1 MNKFFKIILL
11 FLVLVSSI
19 SIANSAWISSFKASF
34 PLSGSS
40 TNDPVADFTFTP
52 NNECADQSVQ
62 FTNQST
68 GTGLTYLWDFGD
80 GNTSTQENPTHTFS
94 SAIGGGT
101 RDFEVKLTVTDS
113 DENDVSIEKTV
124 TVKEIPS
131 LMVSSDQD
139 DTTFDG
145 LQYYIICENE
155 PSEFTFYNAATTN
168 ENNTLYEIDWGD
180 GSAAFSGANWTSLS
194 HTYSVGIYKIT
205 YSVTSQNGCKISRE
219 YGVFVGSNPAVGLGN
234 PGNTN
239 VCVGEMLTFPISGT
253 ENNPDGTV
261 YTVTFS
267 DGSTPQEFNHPPPAT
282 VSHTF
287 TKTSCGTTSDGF
299 DNSFSVKIV
308 ATNPCAVS
316 QASVVPIYVSEPP
329 IPLISIPQDV
339 VCVNESIQIRNLTN
353 FNVEVGN
360 NGVCSETKR
369 FVWEIEP
376 ATGWTLQS
384 GSSLGSRPN
393 PTSPNSWTSGS
404 ENLVPRFTQP
414 GTYTVKLITG
424 NRCGIQEETETI
436 CIIPTPDAS
445 FDLSATELC
454 ESGEIQVTNTS
465 NILGACG
472 NTSSLFNWSISYN
485 QGNCGNGPDWN
496 FINGTDA
503 SSENP
508 EFEFL
513 SPGSYTLQL
522 AINSSCGV
530 YRESQVITVS
540 APPLV
545 EIQNLPAGC
554 GSSKIS
560 PTADIRLCDQSTPSY
575 LWTFE
580 DGVPATS
587 TEQVPGEI
595 EFTSTGAK
603 KITLEVTTACGITVS
618 EKTFTIAEP
627 PTIDAGPD
635 TEICNGEEIQLSA
648 TATGGSGN
656 YTVQWS
662 ANPPSAI
669 TDQST
674 FTPTVKPSI
683 TTVYTATV
691 TDTDTGCQEVDEI
704 QVTVTPAPTIS
715 FDQPNQEICSGEST
729 LPVTITSNPAG
740 ETITW
745 TAQANGVTGADAN
758 GSNTI
763 PAQTLV
769 NTGSTPIEVIYTAE
783 ISNASQGNCAVVP
796 VQYIIK
802 VNPIPDYQNEELEIC
817 SGESFNFQP
826 NGFITGTTFTWD
838 ETSPNEIQGASESST
853 PSSAISQQLVNT
865 SNQLQEVRYLITP
878 KLGDCT
884 GDPFELLVK
893 VAPSPSINFSVPDQ
907 ILCTGSTSQAVT
919 LSSDVTGATF
929 SWTASP
935 QVTGLSSTSGT
946 GPEIPAMTLENPTN
960 APIEIRF
967 EVLVN
972 TNTAGSCSGTPRVY
986 TITVNPDITIQAT
999 IPDYNGFQISC
1010 HGANDGSIKLALSG
1024 GNGQYDID
1032 WNGPNGFSS
1041 SSESIENLAPGTY
1054 TATIKDEFGCV
1065 ETRTYTLNEPAPLTA
1080 TLASKTDVLCA
1091 GDESGEI
1098 VLDIA
1103 GGVNAQP
1110 YTVSWK
1116 KDGVDFPKS
1125 GSILSLLPAGEYQ
1138 ATIRDVNG
1146 CTLTPPSITITEPD
1160 AALFIDF
1167 SKTDISCYG
1176 ANDGSLDLNV
1186 SGGFPPYTIQWT
1198 FGSAQSSFDN
1208 LGPGDYTLTVSDQ
1221 SGCIRSQTI
1230 TIEDAPL
1237 FRVDPD
1243 VRQIS
1248 CFGEN
1253 DGSIK
1258 LNLQGG
1264 VGAYTIRWDDGR
1276 ELEQLFN
1283 LSSGTYGVTIID
1295 ETACEIRSE
1304 FNIVEPALLEIEPQ
1318 VTDALDCDNTSSG
1331 EIRLGIKGGTPPYSI
1346 KWSNGSTDEV
1356 LTGITSG
1363 QYAVEISDASS
1374 CTINQVFEVKRP
1386 PTLAI
1391 TAFQNTNIQCE
1402 PRSISEEIKI
1412 TISGGVAPYSISWSG
1427 GNISSDQRTMT
1438 TDQPGLYSVNVLD
1451 GNGCTSSQSFEV
1463 KDLEVI
1469 PEAEIESAT
1478 FDQYNSYL
1486 VNFEIQFWNRSFGQI
1501 AAYHWDFG
1509 DGNQSFEENPIH
1521 KYAAEGD
1528 YEVTLTVTDI
1538 FGCSVSITKEVS
1550 VLDYYLVIP
1559 DAFTP
1564 NGDGINDYFFP
1575 RFINIESL
1583 EFWVLNKWGETIYYT
1598 EDLSAVGWDGKVN
1611 NTIGT
1616 PGNYVY
1622 KLRFKTL
1629 DGRTQTVTDLFLLL
1643 K

>member
-1 MNKFFKIILL
+1 MNKFFKISLL
-11 FLVLVSSI
+11 FLVLLSSI
-19 SIANSAWISSFKASF
+19 SIAKSAWISSIKVPFF
-34 PLSGSS
+34 LSVSS
-40 TNDPVADFTFTP
+40 KNEPVADFTFSP
-52 NNECADQSVQ
+52 DSECADQSVQ

-68 GTGLTYLWDFGD
+68 GTGLTYQWDFGD

-101 RDFEVKLTVTDS
+101 RNFTVRLTVTDA
-113 DENDVSIEKTV
+113 DGIEATESKVV

-131 LMVSSDQD
+131 LAVSSDQG
-139 DTTFDG
+139 DTSFDG
-145 LQYYIICENE
+145 LKYYIICENE
-155 PSEFTFYNAATTN
+155 PSEFTFYNAAATN
-168 ENNTLYEIDWGD
+168 ENNVLYEIDWGD

-194 HTYSVGIYKIT
+194 HTYSVGIYRIT
-205 YSVTSQNGCKISRE
+205 YSVTSQNGCKISRQ

-239 VCVGEMLTFPISGT
+239 VCVGETLTFPISGT
-253 ENNPDGTV
+253 DNNPDGTV

-267 DGSTPQEFNHPPPAT
+267 DGSPDQIFSHPPPAS

-287 TKTSCGTTSDGF
+287 TKTSCGTDSEGF
-299 DNSFSVKIV
+299 ENSFSVKIR
-308 ATNPCAVS
+308 AENPCAVS

-329 IPLISIPQDV
+329 IPVIQVPQDI
-339 VCVNESIQIRNLTN
+339 VCVDQNVQIRNLTD

-384 GSSLGSRPN
+384 GSSLGNRPN

-404 ENLVPRFTQP
+404 ETLVPRFTQP
-414 GTYTVKLITG
+414 GTYTIKLITG
-424 NRCGIQEETETI
+424 NRCGIQEESETI
-436 CIIPTPDAS
+436 CVIPVPDPS
-445 FDLSATELC
+445 FELSTTELC
-454 ESGEIQVTNTS
+454 ESGEVQVTNTS

-472 NTSSLFNWSISYN
+472 SSSGLFSWSVSYN
-485 QGNCGNGPDWN
+485 QGNCGTGADWN
-496 FINGTDA
+496 FINGTNS

-513 SPGSYTLQL
+513 NPGRYTLQL
-522 AINSSCGV
+522 SINSSCGV
-530 YRESQVITVS
+530 FRESQEIIVS
-540 APPLV
+540 APPIV

-554 GSSKIS
+554 RSSKIS
-560 PTADIRLCDQSTPSY
+560 PTADIRLCDQSTPSF

-580 DGVPATS
+580 DGIPATS

-595 EFTSTGAK
+595 EFASTGAK
-603 KITLEVTTACGITVS
+603 KITLEVTTACGTTIS
-618 EKTFTIAEP
+618 EKTFIIAEP
-627 PTIDAGPD
+627 PTLDAGPD
-635 TEICNGEEIQLSA
+635 TEICNGEEIQLNA
-648 TATGGSGN
+648 TANGGSGN
-656 YTVQWS
+656 YAIQWT
-662 ANPPSAI
+662 ANPPSPI

-683 TTVYTATV
+683 TTIYTATV
-691 TDTDTGCQEVDEI
+691 TDTDTGCEEVDEI

-729 LPVTITSNPAG
+729 LPVTISSNPAG

-745 TAQANGVTGADAN
+745 TAQANGVTGADAS

-763 PAQTLV
+763 PTQTLV

-783 ISNASQGNCAVVP
+783 ISNSSQGNCAVVP
-796 VQYIIK
+796 VQYIIR

-826 NGFITGTTFTWD
+826 SGFIPGTTFTWD

-853 PSSAISQQLVNT
+853 PSNTISQQLINT

-878 KLGDCT
+878 KLGDCP

-907 ILCTGSTSQAVT
+907 ILCTGSTSQEVS

-935 QVTGLSSTSGT
+935 QITGLISSGT

-960 APIEIRF
+960 SPIEIRF

-972 TNTAGSCSGTPRVY
+972 TNTAGSCSGTPRIY
-986 TITVNPDITIQAT
+986 TITVNPDIAIQAT

-1010 HGANDGSIKLALSG
+1010 NGANDGSIKLALTG
-1024 GNGQYDID
+1024 GNGQYEID
-1032 WNGPNGFSS
+1032 WTGPNGFSS
-1041 SSESIENLAPGTY
+1041 SSESIENLAPGIY
-1054 TATIKDEFGCV
+1054 SATVRDEFGCIQ
-1065 ETRTYTLNEPAPLTA
+1065 TQNYTLNEPAPLTA
-1080 TLASKTDVLCA
+1080 SLNSKTDVLCA

-1098 VLDIA
+1098 ILDIA
-1103 GGVNAQP
+1103 GGVSTQAYNV
-1110 YTVSWK
+1110 TWK
-1116 KDGVDFPKS
+1116 KDGLDFPKS
-1125 GSILSLLPAGEYQ
+1125 GSTLSQLPAGDYQ
-1138 ATIRDVNG
+1138 AIISDANG
-1146 CTLTPPSITITEPD
+1146 CTVNTPSITITEPA

-1167 SKTDISCYG
+1167 SKTDVSCYG

-1186 SGGFPPYTIQWT
+1186 SGGLPPYNIQWT

-1237 FRVDPD
+1237 FKVDP
-1243 VRQIS
+1243 VVNQIS

-1253 DGSIK
+1253 NGSIK

-1264 VGAYTIRWDDGR
+1264 VEAYTIRWDDGE
-1276 ELEQLFN
+1276 ELEQRFN
-1283 LSSGTYGVTIID
+1283 LPSGAYGVTIKD
-1295 ETACEIRSE
+1295 ESECEIRSE

-1363 QYAVEISDASS
+1363 QYAVEITDSRS
-1374 CTINQVFEVKRP
+1374 CTISQTFEVKRP

-1391 TAFQNTNIQCE
+1391 TAFQSTNIQCE
-1402 PRSISEEIKI
+1402 PRSISEEIRI
-1412 TISGGVAPYSISWSG
+1412 TISGGVAPYNISWSG
-1427 GNISSDQRTMT
+1427 GSISSDQRTMT
-1438 TDQPGLYSVNVLD
+1438 TDQPGLYSVNVVD
-1451 GNGCTSSQSFEV
+1451 GNGCSTSQSFEV
-1463 KDLEVI
+1463 QDLEVI

-1478 FDQYNSYL
+1478 FDQYNSYM

-1501 AAYHWDFG
+1501 VAYHWDFG

-1528 YEVTLTVTDI
+1528 YEVILTVTDI

-1559 DAFTP
+1559 DAFSP

-1583 EFWVLNKWGETIYYT
+1583 EFWVLNKWGETVFYT
-1598 EDLSAVGWDGKVN
+1598 SDLQSPGWDGKVRDE
-1611 NTIGT
+1611 IGT

-1622 KLRFKTL
+1622 KLKFKTL
-1629 DGRTQTVTDLFLLL
+1629 DGRSQTRTDLFLLI